1 MLSSLIVLPLIGAI
15 FIFFI
20 EKSNFI
26 FIRNFSLFW
35 SLLVFNCSIF
45 LLCFFNS
52 LSWDFQ
58 FLEEINWLFFTNNNF
73 IFGID
78 GLSLLM
84 ILLTSFLTPI
94 CILLSWTLKNK
105 NQIKDYTILFLIL
118 ESILIGVFSSLDL
131 LVFYI
136 LFEAVL
142 IPMYF
147 IVGIFGSRGR
157 KVKASYLLFLYTL
170 VSSLIMFIAILFL
183 YFKTGSTNYF
193 LLRTIELNPF
203 AEKLCWFAFFLS
215 FAVKMPLIPFHVW
228 LPEAHCEAPT
238 AGSVIL
244 AGILLKLGGYGF
256 LRFSLGLFPESSA
269 FFTPF
274 IYTLSSFGVI
284 YASLTTLQQID
295 LKKIIAYSSVGHMGL
310 VTIGIFSSNFQGIF
324 GSILLMFSHGITSSA
339 LFLAIGLLYER
350 HHTRIVK
357 YYSGLIHS
365 MPIFS
370 ISFIIFTLANLGLP
384 ATSNFI
390 GEFFVLVGCFKT
402 NIWCSFLAGT
412 GMVLGAGYSLWLCNR
427 ILFGNVKRNSIV
439 FFRDLNRREFAM
451 FLPFIFLTFFIGL
464 YPDSFLN
471 FLKHSFIFV

>member
-147 IVGIFGSRGR
+147 IIGIFGSRGR

-170 VSSLIMFIAILFL
+170 ISSLIMFIAILFL

-193 LLRTIELNPF
+193 LLRTVELNPF
-203 AEKLCWFAFFLS
+203 AEKMCWIAFFYHL
-215 FAVKMPLIPFHVW
+215 
-228 LPEAHCEAPT
+228 
-238 AGSVIL
+238 
-244 AGILLKLGGYGF
+244 LLKCL
-256 LRFSLGLFPESSA
+256 
-269 FFTPF
+269 
-274 IYTLSSFGVI
+274 
-284 YASLTTLQQID
+284 
-295 LKKIIAYSSVGHMGL
+295 
-310 VTIGIFSSNFQGIF
+310 
-324 GSILLMFSHGITSSA
+324 
-339 LFLAIGLLYER
+339 
-350 HHTRIVK
+350 
-357 YYSGLIHS
+357 
-365 MPIFS
+365 
-370 ISFIIFTLANLGLP
+370 
-384 ATSNFI
+384 
-390 GEFFVLVGCFKT
+390 
-402 NIWCSFLAGT
+402 
-412 GMVLGAGYSLWLCNR
+412 
-427 ILFGNVKRNSIV
+427 
-439 FFRDLNRREFAM
+439 
-451 FLPFIFLTFFIGL
+451 
-464 YPDSFLN
+464 
-471 FLKHSFIFV
+471 